1 MRKNLLFAV
10 AVTVTALLA
19 GGCDSHEESSA
30 EEKAEKNHAS
40 APVKDPNRVS
50 LKPEMLQ
57 RIQTGLPSL
66 MEIADSLRVPSRIE
80 VNEQK
85 VARIGASVTGRIVE
99 VYAMLGDTVKP
110 GSILARISSPELT
123 QTQLAYLRAHSQ
135 TILAQRAMER
145 AHQLLAGDVIGSAEL
160 QRRESELQV
169 FQAELSAA
177 ADQLRMLGISSSELA
192 ELSKR
197 GQILPSVAITAAH
210 GGVVIDRKVV
220 AGQVVQPSDL
230 LFTVADLSSVWVVGS
245 VPEQSV
251 EHVLVDHDADVYIP
265 ALGNMKFD
273 GRIVF
278 VADTVDPLTRTV
290 MVRTLVDNAQR
301 KLKPAMLARM
311 SITDDTPHQHMVIP
325 ESAVVRENDRDHVF
339 LVENDRDFLLV
350 PVELGATVD
359 QIRVVLKGLNADQ
372 KIVLDGAFHLNNE
385 RKRAELE

>member
-1 MRKNLLFAV
+1 MVVSTLV
-10 AVTVTALLA
+10 M
-19 GGCDSHEESSA
+19 GGCGGRDGKEQ
-30 EEKAEKNHAS
+30 EEKEEKNHAPS
-40 APVKDPNRVS
+40 PVKDPNRVS
-50 LKPEMLQ
+50 LKPEMAKRVQ
-57 RIQTGLPSL
+57 IGPPSL

-110 GSILARISSPELT
+110 GTVLARISSPELT
-123 QTQLAYLRAHSQ
+123 QTQLAYLRAHSA
-135 TILAQRAMER
+135 TMLAQRAMER
-145 AHQLLAGDVIGSAEL
+145 AHQLLADDVIGSAEL

-169 FQAELSAA
+169 FRAELSAA
-177 ADQLRMLGISSSELA
+177 ADQLRMLGISSSELS

-197 GQILPSVAITAAH
+197 GQILPSVAITTAH
-210 GGVVIDRKVV
+210 GGVVIERKVV

-245 VPEQSV
+245 VPEQSI

-278 VADTVDPLTRTV
+278 VADTIDPLTRTV
-290 MVRTLVDNAQR
+290 MVRTLVDNPAR

-311 SITDDTPHQHMVIP
+311 LITDDTPHEQMVIP
-325 ESAVVRENDRDHVF
+325 ESAVVRENDLDHVF
-339 LVENDRDFLLV
+339 VVENEGSFLLV

-359 QIRVVLKGLNADQ
+359 HIRVVLKGLNAGQ

>member
-1 MRKNLLFAV
+1 MIVSTLV
-10 AVTVTALLA
+10 ASGC
-19 GGCDSHEESSA
+19 GGHDEEQ
-30 EEKAEKNHAS
+30 EEKNHA
-40 APVKDPNRVS
+40 PVPAKDPNRVS
-50 LKPEMLQ
+50 LKPEMAKRVQ
-57 RIQTGLPSL
+57 IGPPSL

-99 VYAMLGDTVKP
+99 VHAMLGDTVKP
-110 GSILARISSPELT
+110 GTVLARISSPELT
-123 QTQLAYLRAHSQ
+123 QTQLDYLRAHSQ

-145 AHQLLAGDVIGSAEL
+145 AHQLLAADVIGAAEL

-169 FQAELSAA
+169 FRAELSAA
-177 ADQLRMLGISSSELA
+177 ADQLRMLGVSSSELS

-197 GQILPSVAITAAH
+197 GQILPSVAITTAH
-210 GGVVIDRKVV
+210 GGVVIERKVV

-245 VPEQSV
+245 VPEQSI

-265 ALGNMKFD
+265 ALGNVKFD
-273 GRIVF
+273 GRIIF

-290 MVRTLVDNAQR
+290 MVRTLVDNATR

-311 SITDDTPHQHMVIP
+311 LITDDTPHEQMVIP

-339 LVENDRDFLLV
+339 IVENENSFLLT

-359 QIRVVLKGLNADQ
+359 HIRVVLKGLNVGQ

>member
-1 MRKNLLFAV
+1 M
-10 AVTVTALLA
+10 
-19 GGCDSHEESSA
+19 GGCDSHEESSG
-30 EEKAEKNHAS
+30 EEKAEKNLAS
-40 APVKDPNRVS
+40 TPVKDPNRVS

-57 RIQTGLPSL
+57 RIQAGPPSL

-145 AHQLLAGDVIGSAEL
+145 AYQLLAGDVISNAEL

-169 FQAELSAA
+169 FRAELSAA

-192 ELSKR
+192 ELGKR
-197 GQILPSVAITAAH
+197 GQILPSVAIATAH
-210 GGVVIDRKVV
+210 GGVVIERKVV

-251 EHVLVDHDADVYIP
+251 EHVLVDHDVDVYIP

-278 VADTVDPLTRTV
+278 VADTIDPLTRTV

-311 SITDDTPHQHMVIP
+311 LITDDTPHKHMVIP
-325 ESAVVRENDRDHVF
+325 ESAVVRENDHDHVF
-339 LVENDRDFLLV
+339 VVENDRNFLLV

-359 QIRVVLKGLNADQ
+359 HIRIVLKGLNTDQ
-372 KIVLDGAFHLNNE
+372 NIVLDGAFHLNNE